1 MTQAR
6 GMVSAMM
13 DVQARLAEL
22 KREYQLGEAQ
32 LRDITRRET
41 ALRETMLRITGA
53 IQVLEE
59 LLSTSPEAARPAAA
73 PAAPA
78 GPGPADPAAP
88 GPADENG
95 DRSQRAVLTVP

>member
-6 GMVSAMM
+6 GTVSAMM
-13 DVQARLAEL
+13 DVLQARLAEL

-59 LLSTSPEAARPAAA
+59 LVSTSAEAARPA
-73 PAAPA
+73 AAPA

-88 GPADENG
+88 GQADENG